1 MAQQAFDLNQWC
13 NDCGLTLASDGHW
26 RSRSLSSVS
35 YPDNAHNAF
44 SELEE
49 SSYWFNHRNTI
60 ITGIV
65 TKHAPPGTIFD
76 VGGGN
81 GYVSLALRKA
91 GFDSVVVEPGP
102 HAVAVAKKRGLPVIE
117 AAFQDLDVPAGSIP
131 AIGMFDV
138 LEHIEDDT
146 GALRG
151 LYNALAPGGML
162 YLAVPA
168 IQQLWSG
175 EDIAAG
181 HYRRYHLKKLEAAVR
196 KAGFEVKHGSYFFGV
211 LTLPV
216 AAFRAAP
223 WRIGLRSKP
232 SQESAARAHKP
243 PTGLAGSLV
252 MSRLKRERERAK
264 TGAWPA
270 MGSSCFV
277 VARKPARPPE

>member
-1 MAQQAFDLNQWC
+1 MAQRVFDLNQWC
-13 NDCGLTLASDGHW
+13 ADCGLTLVSDGHW
-26 RSRSLSSVS
+26 RSLCLSSVS

-49 SSYWFNHRNTI
+49 RSYWFNHRNSI

-65 TKHAPPGTIFD
+65 ANHAPPGTIFD

-102 HAVAVAKKRGLPVIE
+102 HAVAVAQKRGLAVIE
-117 AAFQDLDVPAGSIP
+117 AAFQDLAIPAGTIP

-146 GALRG
+146 AALRG
-151 LYNALAPGGML
+151 IYNALAPGGML

-168 IQQLWSG
+168 LEYLWSG

-181 HYRRYHLKKLEAAVR
+181 HYRRYEVQQLEAAVR
-196 KAGFEVKHGSYFFGV
+196 AAGFEVKHGSYFFGV

-216 AAFRAAP
+216 LAFRAVP
-223 WRIGLRSKP
+223 HRIGFRSKP
-232 SQESAARAHKP
+232 SQESAAKAHSLP
-243 PTGLAGSLV
+243 SGLAGKLV
-252 MSRLKRERERAK
+252 TSRLKRERERAC
-264 TGAWPA
+264 TGAWPS

-277 VARKPARPPE
+277 VARKPESAQE